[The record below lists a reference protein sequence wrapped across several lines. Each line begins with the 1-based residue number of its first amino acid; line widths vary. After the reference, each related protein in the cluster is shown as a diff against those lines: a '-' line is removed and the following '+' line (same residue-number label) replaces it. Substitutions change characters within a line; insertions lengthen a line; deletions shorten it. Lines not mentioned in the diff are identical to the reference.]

1 MGKWKLNEAKSNIE
15 NGTGRNRMVVYSM
28 AGDQFKVVTDGT
40 ATNGQPSHSE
50 WVGKFDGRGYR
61 VTGDRSSDSR
71 AYTMIN
77 QRSMDFTGRHFGT
90 VTITGH
96 IVISADGKTR
106 TVTTHRVDVNGKR
119 FRSTAVYEKQ

>member
-1 MGKWKLNEAKSNIE
+1 MTPDVHRLRHAFDQAELRADTDALNALLADDFRSIGEQGYVLDKA
-15 NGTGRNRMVVYSM
+15 
-28 AGDQFKVVTDGT
+28 Q
-40 ATNGQPSHSE
+40 

-119 FRSTAVYEKQ
+119 FRSTAVYQKQ